1 MSPTT
6 VSAEHVQRIANPE
19 ILPKR
24 NPKRKAE
31 KELKK
36 KIKKTRAGERRKV
49 LAGRKIETRADIR
62 KAKEEY
68 IKKIIS

>member
-1 MSPTT
+1 M
-6 VSAEHVQRIANPE
+6 
-19 ILPKR
+19 LPKR

-36 KIKKTRAGERRKV
+36 KIKKTRGAERRKV
-49 LAGRKIETRADIR
+49 MAQRKVETRADVR

-68 IKKIIS
+68 LKKIIS